1 MIWQLHKKQ
10 EERIVIRDREPFMY
24 LYLLI
29 PESRSVCWDGK
40 WERPYIFITKLILE
54 KEKRTWE
61 VKIQVGWVHEI
72 KTIQETETTK

>member
-1 MIWQLHKKQ
+1 M
-10 EERIVIRDREPFMY
+10 IRDRESFMY

-29 PESRSVCWDGK
+29 PESRSVCWDGE
-40 WERPYIFITKLILE
+40 WEWPYISSQLILE

-61 VKIQVGWVHEI
+61 VKIQVGWVHEV